1 MEHRAWGRWHRAW
14 GMGKMAWSMGH
25 GKEVC
30 RYGSIGVW
38 EWEKAVYGCGNLGVW
53 EYVNLDFEM
62 ETLA

>member
-1 MEHRAWGRWHRAW
+1 
-14 GMGKMAWSMGH
+14 MGKMAWSMGH

-38 EWEKAVYGCGNLGVW
+38 EWEKAVFGCGNLGVW